1 MSEAHIGLIN
11 RWRRTCETE
20 HKVCNKT
27 DGSHLQQL
35 PSRVLE
41 LLDPSDET
49 KGIRLVETQGKMQ
62 GTYACLSYCWGDPD
76 TQIGQTCHENLRRQ
90 LQGIPFHNLPNTVI
104 DAVHLCFKLGL
115 RFLWVDRLCIVQDD
129 MSDWSLEASRMCDIY
144 NRSALT
150 ISVPLCKDSSQSF
163 LEERRKGFREQNQ
176 YATVAYTEQNSEL
189 EGSLWIFPGSPVQQK
204 GPWFLESDFN
214 HTVVPSTYVRSRWLE
229 RGWTFQE
236 WMLSPR
242 VLHVDSMTLW
252 DCFEGHANELNRR
265 HVKPVSHSRNLTS
278 PGELISRETLSWDKV
293 VNEYSQ
299 REILYERDRLP
310 ALAGLAARF
319 AQARGYTYLAGLWL
333 EEMPRSLLW
342 QRYPAQREFCP
353 HADRKAPSWSWASYD
368 RPVFLYDPFDKIKH
382 FTATAS
388 ILSTF
393 CQYDPPDS
401 FSAVVKAWLDVNGLV
416 SIVTEQDKVDCR
428 IKAGDKWWDLLEF
441 REEWKRLVPEDE
453 IAQANVYLLILG
465 WVKLGS
471 DRWYGALVLQGC
483 GWEDGRQCLRRL
495 GAALLQELEVDD
507 PDFGPS
513 YEIRTVRLV

>member
-20 HKVCNKT
+20 HESCNKT
-27 DGSHLQQL
+27 DGNHLQQL

-62 GTYACLSYCWGDPD
+62 GIYACLSYCWGDPD
-76 TQIGQTCHENLRRQ
+76 TQIGQTCHENLPRH
-90 LQGIPFHNLPNTVI
+90 LQGIPFHDLPSTVV

-129 MSDWSLEASRMCDIY
+129 MSDWSLEASRMCDVY
-144 NRSALT
+144 SRSALT
-150 ISVPLCKDSSQSF
+150 ISVPLCNDSSQSF
-163 LEERRKGFREQNQ
+163 LAERCKGFREQNR
-176 YATVAYTEQNSEL
+176 YSTITYTERSSEL
-189 EGSLWIFPGSPVQQK
+189 EGSLWIHPRGSSETD
-204 GPWFLESDFN
+204 GPWFLETQHTAMVIGSD
-214 HTVVPSTYVRSRWLE
+214 HVRSRWLE

-242 VLHVDSMTLW
+242 VLHVDTMTLW
-252 DCFEGHANELNRR
+252 DCFEGYANELNRR
-265 HVKPVSHSRNLTS
+265 QLRKVFYSRNPTS
-278 PGELISRETLSWDKV
+278 SGQSLSWGQV

-299 REILYERDRLP
+299 REVLYEKDRLP

-319 AQARGYTYLAGLWL
+319 ARARGHTYLAGLWL
-333 EEMPRSLLW
+333 EEMPHSLLW
-342 QRYPAQREFCP
+342 QRCPTQREVCP
-353 HADRKAPSWSWASYD
+353 HADRNAPSWSWASYNK
-368 RPVFLYDPFDKIKH
+368 PVSYFYPFEEDED
-382 FTATAS
+382 FNATAS

-401 FSAVVKAWLDVNGLV
+401 FSTVVKAWLDVNGLV
-416 SIVTEQDKVDCR
+416 SIVTGQDKADCR
-428 IKAGDKWWDLLEF
+428 IEAGDKWWNPLVHTPEYELH
-441 REEWKRLVPEDE
+441 VPEGE
-453 IAQANVYLLILG
+453 IAEANIYLLILG
-465 WVKLGS
+465 WGEFEGDKE
-471 DRWYGALVLQGC
+471 YGALVLQGC

-495 GAALLQELEVDD
+495 SAAHLTEFDV

-513 YEIRTVRLV
+513 YEARTVRLV

>member
-20 HKVCNKT
+20 HKSCNKT
-27 DGSHLQQL
+27 DGNHLQQL

-62 GTYACLSYCWGDPD
+62 GIYACLSYCWGDPE
-76 TQIGQTCHENLRRQ
+76 TQIGQTCRENLPRQ
-90 LQGIPFHNLPNTVI
+90 LQGIPFHELPNTVV

-129 MSDWSLEASRMCDIY
+129 MSDWSLEASRMCDVY
-144 NRSALT
+144 SRSALT
-150 ISVPLCKDSSQSF
+150 ISVPLCEDSSQSF
-163 LEERRKGFREQNQ
+163 LAERRKGFREQYQ
-176 YATVAYTEQNSEL
+176 YSTMTYTERSSEW
-189 EGSLWIFPGSPVQQK
+189 EGSLWIRPRGCSETNR
-204 GPWFLESDFN
+204 PWFLENQDPTAVIGSS
-214 HTVVPSTYVRSRWLE
+214 HVRSRWLE

-236 WMLSPR
+236 WILSPR

-252 DCFEGHANELNRR
+252 DCFEGNANELTRR
-265 HVKPVSHSRNLTS
+265 HIEDTRASRNLSSSGAT
-278 PGELISRETLSWDKV
+278 GLRWDAV

-299 REILYERDRLP
+299 REVSYEKDRLP

-319 AQARGYTYLAGLWL
+319 ARARGHTYLAGLWL

-342 QRYPAQREFCP
+342 HQCPAQREFCP
-353 HADRKAPSWSWASYD
+353 HADRNAPSWSWASYN
-368 RPVFLYDPFDKIKH
+368 RSVRYSRPFDGDED
-382 FTATAS
+382 FNATAS

-401 FSAVVKAWLDVNGLV
+401 FSAVVKAWIDVNGLV
-416 SIVTEQDKVDCR
+416 SIVTEQDQDDCR
-428 IKAGDKWWDLLEF
+428 IKAGDKWWNTLVWSLEYKHLF
-441 REEWKRLVPEDE
+441 PEDG
-453 IAQANVYLLILG
+453 IAQANVYLLLLG
-465 WVKLGS
+465 WAS
-471 DRWYGALVLQGC
+471 DFYENQYGALVLQGS

-495 GAALLQELEVDD
+495 GAAYLQVFDV

-513 YEIRTVRLV
+513 YESRTVRLV